1 MRFGV
6 MIVHYEQMDFRIK
19 DHNDRCK
26 DVPIM
31 LMRPKKSI
39 NTNKIIRIMNYN
51 KDEDEQRNEKIVL
64 QHTEQVQKS
73 ISN

>member
-1 MRFGV
+1 MTIESIMPDDREYMMGKYIQSYYMRGV
-6 MIVHYEQMDFRIK
+6 KV
-19 DHNDRCK
+19 N
-26 DVPIM
+26 V
-31 LMRPKKSI
+31 S
-39 NTNKIIRIMNYN
+39 NANKIIRIMNYN